1 MSPWG
6 VLLRM
11 VPEVTAKL
19 KGLGCRRLRWLVD
32 GEVVYWALLVPEE
45 SDLEAHGRFP
55 GMPQWTL
62 EGWLRGTLERFEAGW
77 PGARTVE
84 LLGVWP
90 DRLERVARV
99 FPKTPEGSSSSE
111 ECYADPPS
119 S

>member
-45 SDLEAHGRFP
+45 ADLEAHARFP
-55 GMPQWTL
+55 GMPQCSL
-62 EGWLRGTLERFEAGW
+62 EGWLRELLERFEAGW
-77 PGARTVE
+77 PQARVVE
-84 LLGVWP
+84 ILGVWP
-90 DRLERVARV
+90 DRLERVVRV
-99 FPKTPEGSSSSE
+99 FPKGPGVSLSE
-111 ECYADPPS
+111 ECYADPS
-119 S
+119 SG